1 MPKVSK
7 DRIDQSIL
15 TDYQSNK
22 RFITETVLPQFD
34 RVFEEVRQ
42 HNMDLYGA
50 VGSRT
55 IRNKKYEIHKKLLKY
70 INQDENKIDGIIVD
84 NADLDKV
91 PPMLKT
97 FLGFY
102 YDIYT
107 TQTSHIEEIQ
117 DYEEYS
123 EVYDDITKH
132 GNFDDVVFCTG
143 IVYEIVDGLF
153 GASVNSVATLSHTI
167 QETKLME
174 ERMIKSNI
182 EKARAES
189 RLKKYVKFVQMVE
202 GDIIKVKYPLGK
214 SIESYSKVGSN
225 EFRNN
230 KILPKKDG
238 YSEKWVRIDE
248 CQIEL

>member
-15 TDYQSNK
+15 TDYASNK
-22 RFITETVLPQFD
+22 NFIAETVLPQFD

-70 INQDENKIDGIIVD
+70 MDEGDD
-84 NADLDKV
+84 DTKV

-132 GNFDDVVFCTG
+132 SDFDDVVFCSG

-167 QETKLME
+167 QETKLMK
-174 ERMIKSNI
+174 ERRDKSNI
-182 EKARAES
+182 EKARAEM
-189 RLKKYVKFVQMVE
+189 RLKRYVKFVQMEE

-225 EFRNN
+225 ELRNN
-230 KILPKKDG
+230 KILLKRNG
-238 YSEKWVRIDE
+238 YSEKWVPIDI
-248 CQIEL
+248 CPIDL

>member
-22 RFITETVLPQFD
+22 RFITVTVMPHFD

-123 EVYDDITKH
+123 EVYDDITK
-132 GNFDDVVFCTG
+132 
-143 IVYEIVDGLF
+143 E
-153 GASVNSVATLSHTI
+153 
-167 QETKLME
+167 
-174 ERMIKSNI
+174 
-182 EKARAES
+182 
-189 RLKKYVKFVQMVE
+189 
-202 GDIIKVKYPLGK
+202 
-214 SIESYSKVGSN
+214 
-225 EFRNN
+225 
-230 KILPKKDG
+230 
-238 YSEKWVRIDE
+238 
-248 CQIEL
+248 

>member
-22 RFITETVLPQFD
+22 RFITVTVMPHFD

-70 INQDENKIDGIIVD
+70 MDEGDD
-84 NADLDKV
+84 DTKV

-153 GASVNSVATLSHTI
+153 GTNDSSYNVDNV
-167 QETKLME
+167 
-174 ERMIKSNI
+174 
-182 EKARAES
+182 
-189 RLKKYVKFVQMVE
+189 
-202 GDIIKVKYPLGK
+202 IKVKNNLEK
-214 SIESYSKVGSN
+214 VNKVNRESISKQKEILRKYSKYVQIN
-225 EFRNN
+225 V
-230 KILPKKDG
+230 DD
-238 YSEKWVRIDE
+238 YVRIKLGNGVSSYIKKLQKVDNILHE
-248 CQIEL
+248 KNKVELRDCKGKTKKLRIIDIVL

>member
-15 TDYQSNK
+15 TDYESNK

-70 INQDENKIDGIIVD
+70 MDEGDD
-84 NADLDKV
+84 DTKV

-107 TQTSHIEEIQ
+107 TQTTHIEEIQ

-132 GNFDDVVFCTG
+132 GDFDDVVFCAG
-143 IVYEIVDGLF
+143 IVYNLVDNLF

-167 QETKLME
+167 QETK
-174 ERMIKSNI
+174 RMKDRRDKSNI
-182 EKARAES
+182 EKARAEM
-189 RLKKYVKFVQMVE
+189 RLKRYVKFVQMVE

-225 EFRNN
+225 ELRNN
-230 KILPKKDG
+230 KILLKRNG
-238 YSEKWVRIDE
+238 YSEKWVPIDI
-248 CQIEL
+248 CQIDL